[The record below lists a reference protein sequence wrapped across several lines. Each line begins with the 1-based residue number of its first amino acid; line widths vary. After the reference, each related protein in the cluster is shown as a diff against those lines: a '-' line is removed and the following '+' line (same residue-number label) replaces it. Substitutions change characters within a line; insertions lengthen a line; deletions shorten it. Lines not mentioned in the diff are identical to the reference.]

1 MAGMGPPPKDA
12 ATRRR
17 RNATPGYTQLP
28 SDGFKGKI
36 PGWPLGTDIVTQ
48 AKLQVAREKLSDLE
62 WKRDEGLNV
71 SETALTRAKEKV
83 VVLEH
88 VVEIQRDAEVA
99 LWRELW
105 RTPQAAQW
113 HLLRWAREVA
123 QFVRHKVLAE
133 NGDLDHAREARQH
146 ADRLG
151 LSPMALL
158 RLRWE
163 IAPSTEQVSTPTE
176 PSAAPAAAVTDI
188 ASRRQRLS
196 G

>member
-12 ATRRR
+12 AARRR
-17 RNATPGYTQLP
+17 RNATPGITQLP
-28 SDGFKGKI
+28 GEGFRGKA
-36 PGWPLGTDIVTQ
+36 PEWPLGTDIVTQ
-48 AKLQVAREKLSDLE
+48 AKLQVAREKLSELE

-71 SETALTRAKEKV
+71 SESALTRAKEKV

-88 VVEIQRDAEVA
+88 VVEIQHDAEVA

-163 IAPSTEQVSTPTE
+163 IAPAVQQAVKPTE
-176 PSAAPAAAVTDI
+176 PSTAPVTDI